1 MEMRRINDHITML
14 ELGSRDEWLQAR
26 GKRIGGSEAS
36 AVVGLNPYMSNT
48 DLWSIKTGR
57 REAEDISD
65 KPYVRYGH
73 DAEPLLREL
82 FKLDFPDY
90 KVGYRDNNLFLNSR
104 YPWAHA
110 SLDGWLQDPE
120 GRTGILEIK
129 TTEILQSMQKEKWK
143 DRIPDNYYLQ
153 VLHYMMVMEADF
165 ACLKAQLKYDY
176 DGDIYLQIRHY
187 WIERQDVENDIRI
200 LSEKEEEF
208 WHHMQNGTR
217 PATLLPEI

>member
-1 MEMRRINDHITML
+1 MRRINDHITML

-208 WHHMQNGTR
+208 WHHMHNGTR

>member
-1 MEMRRINDHITML
+1 MKRINNHITML
-14 ELGSRDEWLQAR
+14 ELGSREEWLKAR
-26 GKRIGGSEAS
+26 GERIGGSEAS

-48 DLWSIKTGR
+48 DLWNIKTGR
-57 REAEDISD
+57 RAAEDISD

-73 DAEPLLREL
+73 DAEPLLRDL
-82 FKLDFPDY
+82 FRLDFPEY
-90 KVGYRDNNLFLNSR
+90 KVGYVDNNLFLNTR
-104 YPWAHA
+104 CPWAHA
-110 SLDGWLQDPE
+110 SLDGWLQDPD
-120 GRTGILEIK
+120 GRIGILEIK

-153 VLHYMMVMEADF
+153 VLHYMMVIEADF

-176 DGDIYLQIRHY
+176 GGDIYLQTRHY

-200 LSEKEEEF
+200 LAEKEEEF
-208 WHHMQNGTR
+208 WTHMKNSTR

>member
-1 MEMRRINDHITML
+1 MRQINDHIVML

-90 KVGYRDNNLFLNSR
+90 KVGYRDNNLFLNSK

>member
-1 MEMRRINDHITML
+1 MRQVNDHIVML
-14 ELGSRDEWLQAR
+14 ELGSREEWLTAR
-26 GKRIGGSEAS
+26 SDRIGGSEAS

-48 DLWSIKTGR
+48 DLWDIKMGLKIP
-57 REAEDISD
+57 EDISE

-73 DAEPLLREL
+73 DAEPLLRDL
-82 FKLDFPDY
+82 FRLDFPDY
-90 KVGYRDNNLFLNSR
+90 KVGYVDNNLFINSR

-110 SLDGWLQDPE
+110 SLDGWLQDSE

>member
-1 MEMRRINDHITML
+1 ML

-48 DLWSIKTGR
+48 DLWNIKTGR

-65 KPYVRYGH
+65 KHYVRYGH
-73 DAEPLLREL
+73 DAEPLLRDL
-82 FKLDFPDY
+82 FRLDFPDY
-90 KVGYRDNNLFLNSR
+90 KVGYVDNNLFINSR

-176 DGDIYLQIRHY
+176 DGDIYLQTRHY

-200 LSEKEEEF
+200 LSEKEREF
-208 WHHMQNGTR
+208 WSHMQNGTR

>member
-1 MEMRRINDHITML
+1 ML
-14 ELGSRDEWLQAR
+14 ELGSREEWLTAR
-26 GKRIGGSEAS
+26 SGRIGGSEAS

-48 DLWSIKTGR
+48 DLWAIKMGLKIP
-57 REAEDISD
+57 EDISE

-73 DAEPLLREL
+73 DAEPLLRDL
-82 FKLDFPDY
+82 FRLDFPDY
-90 KVGYRDNNLFLNSR
+90 KVGYVDNNLFINSR

-176 DGDIYLQIRHY
+176 GGDIYLQIRHY
-187 WIERQDVENDIRI
+187 WIERSDVEDDIRI
-200 LSEKEEEF
+200 LAEREEEF
-208 WHHMQNGTR
+208 WHHMKTRKR

>member
-1 MEMRRINDHITML
+1 MRRINDHITML

-57 REAEDISD
+57 READDISD

-73 DAEPLLREL
+73 DAEPLLRDL

-90 KVGYRDNNLFLNSR
+90 KVGYVDNNLFLNSR

>member
-1 MEMRRINDHITML
+1 MRQINDHIVML

-26 GKRIGGSEAS
+26 GKRIGGSDAS

-90 KVGYRDNNLFLNSR
+90 KVGYRDNNLFLNSK

>member
-1 MEMRRINDHITML
+1 ML

-90 KVGYRDNNLFLNSR
+90 KVGYVDNNLFLNSR

>member
-1 MEMRRINDHITML
+1 ML

>member
-1 MEMRRINDHITML
+1 MKTSRINSRITML

-90 KVGYRDNNLFLNSR
+90 KVGYVDNNLFLNSR

>member
-1 MEMRRINDHITML
+1 MRRINDRITML

>member
-1 MEMRRINDHITML
+1 MKASRINSRITMM

-90 KVGYRDNNLFLNSR
+90 KVGYVDNNLFLNSR

>member
-1 MEMRRINDHITML
+1 MKASRINSRITMM
-14 ELGSRDEWLQAR
+14 ELGSRDEWLETR

-48 DLWSIKTGR
+48 DLWNIKTGR

-90 KVGYRDNNLFLNSR
+90 KVGYVDNNLFLNSR

>member
-1 MEMRRINDHITML
+1 MRRINDHITML

-90 KVGYRDNNLFLNSR
+90 KVGYVDNNLFLNSR

>member
-1 MEMRRINDHITML
+1 MKTSRINSRITML

-57 REAEDISD
+57 REAENISD

-90 KVGYRDNNLFLNSR
+90 KVGYVDNNLFLNSR

>member
-1 MEMRRINDHITML
+1 MKVSRINSRITML

-73 DAEPLLREL
+73 DAEPLLRGL

-90 KVGYRDNNLFLNSR
+90 KVGYVDNNLFLNSR

>member
-1 MEMRRINDHITML
+1 MRRINDHITML

-48 DLWSIKTGR
+48 DLWNIKTGR

-73 DAEPLLREL
+73 DAEPLLRDL
-82 FKLDFPDY
+82 FRLDFPDY
-90 KVGYRDNNLFLNSR
+90 KVGYVDNNLFLNSR

-187 WIERQDVENDIRI
+187 WIERKDHENDIMF
-200 LSEKEEEF
+200 LAEKEEEF

>member
-1 MEMRRINDHITML
+1 MKTSRINSRITML

>member
-1 MEMRRINDHITML
+1 MKTSRINNRITML

-90 KVGYRDNNLFLNSR
+90 KVGYVDNNLFLNSR

>member
-1 MEMRRINDHITML
+1 MMRQINDHIVML
-14 ELGSRDEWLQAR
+14 ELGSREEWLTAR
-26 GKRIGGSEAS
+26 SDRIGGSEAS

-48 DLWSIKTGR
+48 DLWNIKTGR

-73 DAEPLLREL
+73 DAEPLLRDL
-82 FKLDFPDY
+82 FRLDFPDY
-90 KVGYRDNNLFLNSR
+90 KVGYVDNNLFLNSR

>member
-1 MEMRRINDHITML
+1 MRRINDHITML
-14 ELGSRDEWLQAR
+14 ELSSRDEWLQAR

-90 KVGYRDNNLFLNSR
+90 KVGYRDNNLFINSR

>member
-1 MEMRRINDHITML
+1 MKTSRINSRITML

-90 KVGYRDNNLFLNSR
+90 KVGYRDNNLFLNSK